1 MISTCINSRSVFTS
15 AIFMFLRS
23 VSLRFL
29 IILAFV
35 LTSCG
40 VSKKLPDQEIKL
52 TYLDDIVLE
61 RNNAKME
68 FGGISGIDLQND
80 TLYMISDRGRSP
92 GIFISRIKVNAGRM
106 FVTEPQLYLDLEVPD
121 DDYYDLESINKLEDG
136 KGFILSSEG
145 NIKKRIA
152 PSIFRIDKQGNRIR
166 EFTLPASY
174 QMENGTSAVVH
185 NRAIEA
191 VSYNKENNTFWF
203 ATEFPLKSE
212 GKPPKLFRSG
222 DAQTFLHYDIAE
234 ERITARFEYQLDPI
248 PKLPLLPY
256 ALNGLTGMLR
266 LGDQHL
272 ITVERGFSAGWG
284 KHSNRVKLFLV
295 RSNGKLANL
304 EDEAVEKYLLLD
316 LKNIKKEMNAD
327 RIDNIEGI
335 CQGPR
340 SADGSRTILLI
351 SDDNFDAYNDQITQ
365 LIWLKVETE
374 GNLKF

>member
-1 MISTCINSRSVFTS
+1 MISTYINSRSKCTS
-15 AIFMFLRS
+15 AIFMFHRS

-92 GIFISRIKVNAGRM
+92 GIFISRIKVNADRM

-121 DDYYDLESINKLEDG
+121 DDYYDLESINKLKDDN
-136 KGFILSSEG
+136 GFILSSEG

-152 PSIFRIDKQGNRIR
+152 PSIFLIDKQGNRIR
-166 EFTLPASY
+166 EFALPASY

-248 PKLPLLPY
+248 PK
-256 ALNGLTGMLR
+256 
-266 LGDQHL
+266 
-272 ITVERGFSAGWG
+272 
-284 KHSNRVKLFLV
+284 HSNRVKLFLV
-295 RSNGKLANL
+295 RSNGKLADL
-304 EDEAVEKYLLLD
+304 KDEPVEKYLLLD